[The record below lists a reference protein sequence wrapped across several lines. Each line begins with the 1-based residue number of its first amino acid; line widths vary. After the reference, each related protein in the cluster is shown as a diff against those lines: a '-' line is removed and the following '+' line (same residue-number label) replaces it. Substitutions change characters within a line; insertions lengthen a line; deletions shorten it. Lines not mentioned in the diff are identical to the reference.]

1 MGAMGWITYP
11 ELQPDPEHP
20 SCGWVKVRGP
30 GNRAQGCL
38 SGARRGSR
46 IRSKTGF
53 YRRKE
58 QGRSERFVDGRQKGR
73 KEEKQ
78 RLKAYSFS
86 AAMIA
91 LMSSFGE
98 QPLLRHRLAPAP

>member
-20 SCGWVKVRGP
+20 SCRWVKVTDS
-30 GNRAQGCL
+30 GNRAQGSL
-38 SGARRGSR
+38 SVARRGSR
-46 IRSKTGF
+46 IGA
-53 YRRKE
+53 RRVFLGKE
-58 QGRSERFVDGRQKGR
+58 QGRSERFVDGRQKSK

-86 AAMIA
+86 AVMIA

-98 QPLLRHRLAPAP
+98 QSLLRYQLAPAP